1 MQVLIV
7 DSMPDFVQL
16 LVSQILIEIVVVALG
31 RLTLGIQPLLDVQIH
46 IQS

>member
-1 MQVLIV
+1 MQVLII

-16 LVSQILIEIVVVALG
+16 LMGQILIEIEVVALG
-31 RLTLGIQPLLDVQIH
+31 RLTLGIQPLLNVQIH